1 MLLDIVK
8 KDVVPVFYINTG
20 TLYDYLTGKFRYG
33 LKNTWVLDGG
43 LPQCMGLSGRS
54 QTYKS
59 GTAGTLFARALSIH
73 QNSEGMV
80 YETEGAISGPE
91 RYDDFVGPFGSPVSN
106 RIIFR
111 NSTDYSLTGFYD
123 DFVKITDEKLKH
135 AKDYTVESP
144 FINPAT
150 NKPWKIMTPTFFFV
164 DSFSRARSDKSND
177 LYDENSVDDSAF
189 NMSAMADG
197 AVKTRVMND
206 LPNRAAR
213 SGCYVILTA
222 HVGNKMDLNPYAPTP
237 KQLQYMKGTDSIKGV
252 SNAFVFLTTSL
263 LQTIKATVLK
273 NKDKQCEYPASFS
286 TDNEVNEVETCNVRC
301 KNNAAGTI
309 LHFVI
314 SQYQG
319 ILDSVT
325 NFHFL
330 RNNKNWGLNVFGN
343 QQEFSTYLT
352 PDIKFSKKTLRNIT
366 DKDYAV
372 ARGLELTAQLCFIQ
386 TLCSTWKM
394 PEYVHM
400 KPLDFAERLMNS
412 GSESVN
418 RVLQSTGVWS
428 TGKQERERLTI
439 MDVLAFLAQQKEIP
453 ANQKK

>member
-33 LKNTWVLDGG
+33 IKNTWVLDGG
-43 LPQCMGLSGRS
+43 LPQCFGLSGRG

-59 GTAGTLFARALSIH
+59 GTAGTLFARAMGIH
-73 QNSEGMV
+73 QNAEGMV
-80 YETEGAISGPE
+80 YETEGAVSGAE
-91 RYDDFVGPFGSPVSN
+91 RYDDFVGPFGSPISN
-106 RIIFR
+106 RITFR
-111 NSTDYSLTGFYD
+111 NATDYSLTGFYD
-123 DFVKITDEKLKH
+123 DFVKITEEKIKH
-135 AKDYTVESP
+135 AKDYMVESP
-144 FINPAT
+144 FLNPAT
-150 NKPWKIMTPTFFFV
+150 NKPYKIFIPTFMFV
-164 DSFSRARSDKSND
+164 DSFSRARGDKSNE

-237 KQLQYMKGTDSIKGV
+237 KQLQYMKNTDKLKSVG
-252 SNAFVFLTTSL
+252 SAYEMLTTVL
-263 LQTIKATVLK
+263 MQTIGAKVQQ
-273 NKDKQCEYPASFS
+273 NKDKNCEYPTSFS
-286 TDNEVNEVETCNVRC
+286 TPNEVNEVTTTLIRC
-301 KNNAAGTI
+301 KNNAAGTV
-309 LHFVI
+309 FPFMI

-319 ILDSVT
+319 ILDAVT

-330 RNNKNWGLNVFGN
+330 RNNKNWGMNVFGN
-343 QQEFSTYLT
+343 QQEFSTYLS
-352 PDIKFSKKTLRNIT
+352 PDTKLTKKNLREIT

-386 TLCSTWKM
+386 TLWSTWKM
-394 PEYVHM
+394 PDYVHM
-400 KPLDFAERLMNS
+400 KPMDFAERLMNS
-412 GSESVN
+412 GTETVN

-428 TGKQERERLTI
+428 TSKQERERLTI
-439 MDVLAFLAQQKEIP
+439 MDVLAFLDQQKEIP